1 MIRRFLIELVVNL
14 KNHEVYLRRVREIL
28 TIKTRGT
35 ELIFLKFFDYSIL
48 RCQREVKR
56 LIIDILYVRSS
67 NEFRNQL
74 PFMRLELFFFNIRR
88 NERGQ
93 FNNDIERP
101 S

>member
-56 LIIDILYVRSS
+56 LIIDILYARATNFEINCHS
-67 NEFRNQL
+67 
-74 PFMRLELFFFNIRR
+74 
-88 NERGQ
+88 
-93 FNNDIERP
+93 
-101 S
+101 